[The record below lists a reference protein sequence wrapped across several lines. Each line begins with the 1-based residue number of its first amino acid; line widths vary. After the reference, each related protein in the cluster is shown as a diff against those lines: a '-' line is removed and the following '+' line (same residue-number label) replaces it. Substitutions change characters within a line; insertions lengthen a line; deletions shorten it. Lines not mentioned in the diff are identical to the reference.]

1 MVQVSVDY
9 EGRRQ
14 TVDAQ
19 AADTHVVASTSDGE
33 LRLQPTDTPAETMA
47 AAQQSGD
54 EDCRV
59 ATIDD
64 GRAIFTVVPDYD
76 VTEREVVKRDHR
88 SKLIQYSVAVAVLAA
103 IVLVVLIW

>member
-9 EGRRQ
+9 EGRTH
-14 TVDAQ
+14 TVDAD
-19 AADTHVVASTSDGE
+19 AEDTHVVASTSEGE
-33 LRLQPTDTPAETMA
+33 LRLQATDTPAETMA

-64 GRAIFTVVPDYD
+64 GRAIFTVVPEYD
-76 VTEREVVKRDHR
+76 VTDREVAKRDRR
-88 SKLIQYSVAVAVLAA
+88 SKLIQYSVAVAVLVA
-103 IVLVVLIW
+103 VLLLFLLL